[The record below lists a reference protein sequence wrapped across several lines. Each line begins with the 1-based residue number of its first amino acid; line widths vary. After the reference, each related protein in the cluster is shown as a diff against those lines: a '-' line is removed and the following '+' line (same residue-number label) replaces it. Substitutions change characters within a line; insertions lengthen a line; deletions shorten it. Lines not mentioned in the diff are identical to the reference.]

1 MPGYPVLKFFIHR
14 LWVVLATLLVVTAA
28 IYGTVL
34 LAPVESRAQLY
45 LGHRLRANLPE
56 DILQRHID
64 WIIQE
69 QGMDDPYPIQYVRW
83 LGLLIQ
89 GEWGWSPTLRADVLK
104 ALLARTPATV
114 ELTLYALLLFIPLG
128 LTSGAIAGWKRGR
141 GADQGFRLFAYIAT
155 SIPPFILGLVLLSI
169 LYVGLHWFMPGY
181 LSTSENMVVKSDSF
195 RSYTGLIT
203 VDSLLNGRIYVFWD
217 GVRHLAMPVFT
228 LSLFHWATLG
238 RVTRASVIEEVN
250 KGYITA
256 AHARGVPDGRVLWRH
271 AVPNVLV
278 PSLTTSA
285 LSAATLITGVYVIE
299 IVFHWPGVSKL
310 ITTIAWQPDVAL
322 ATGFAVYSVLA
333 VLAIMILLDIVQV
346 VVDPRLRR
354 GGGEP

>member
-1 MPGYPVLKFFIHR
+1 MPGNPVLKFFIRR
-14 LWVVLATLLVVTAA
+14 LGVVLATLLVITAV

-34 LAPVESRAQLY
+34 LAPIESRAQLY
-45 LGHRLRANLPE
+45 MSSNIREGLDP
-56 DILQRHID
+56 DIYQRYLD
-64 WIIQE
+64 RIIRE
-69 QGMDDPYPIQYVRW
+69 HGMDDPYPLQYVRW

-89 GEWGWSPTLRADVLK
+89 GDWCWSPMLRADVLD
-104 ALLARTPATV
+104 ALLERTPATI
-114 ELTLYALLLFIPLG
+114 ELTLYSLLTFLPLG
-128 LTSGAIAGWKRGR
+128 LLSGAIAGWKHGRAADRGC
-141 GADQGFRLFAYIAT
+141 RLFAYVAT

-181 LSTSENMVVKSDSF
+181 LSIDESMVVRSDSF
-195 RSYTGLIT
+195 RTYTGLIT

-217 GVRHLAMPVFT
+217 AVRHLAMPVLT

-238 RVTRASVIEEVN
+238 RVTRASIIEETN
-250 KGYITA
+250 KGYVTA
-256 AHARGVPDGRVLWRH
+256 AHARGVPDRRVLWRH

-299 IVFHWPGVSKL
+299 LVFHWPGVSRL
-310 ITTIAWQPDVAL
+310 ITTITWRPDVAL
-322 ATGFAVYSVLA
+322 ATGFAMYSVLA

-346 VVDPRLRR
+346 IVDPRLRR
-354 GGGEP
+354 GEG